1 MKVLAPIDGSECSFR
16 ALEYAT
22 DFVRRYDGTL
32 HVVHITTA
40 DGGSTDEILSRAE
53 EYLESEGIAADPE
66 LVTTVRSIDP
76 RYGTRIGK
84 DILRLVDERGYE
96 HVIMGH
102 HGAGAVG
109 RLVLGSAAQ
118 TVVQAVKTPVTVIP

>member
-16 ALEYAT
+16 ALEYAME
-22 DFVRRYDGTL
+22 FVRRYEGTL

-40 DGGSTDEILSRAE
+40 DQRATEEILNRAE
-53 EYLESEGIAADPE
+53 AYLDSDGIASDPE

-76 RYGTRIGK
+76 RYGNRIGK
-84 DILRLVDERGYE
+84 DILRLVDEREFE

-102 HGAGAVG
+102 HGAGAVD

-118 TVVQAVKTPVTVIP
+118 TVVQSIETPVTVIP